1 MKKLLIVLVAS
12 LPIFAGEINLVD
24 YDDSFKNQVIAI
36 AFQHQNKFFGGSS
49 VVRKGFIS
57 QEMFDLENKKGF
69 DELLRQQ
76 HHVVTKLLMSQKKVI
91 GFVVFFKAREQS
103 LESLRKIMEAQG
115 LPFNEEFFRMHM
127 PNLPLLEAEAA
138 EFIKL
143 EAIAV
148 SDDFQRQG
156 FGSKLLHIVEEEAH
170 QRWPLVRKVILDTNV
185 DNDAARSLYEKHG
198 YIVCPIQPQHCQLLE
213 IVEYEK
219 EI

>member
-12 LPIFAGEINLVD
+12 LSIFAGEINIVD
-24 YDDSFKNQVIAI
+24 YDESFRDAVMTIACQHPNQ
-36 AFQHQNKFFGGSS
+36 FFSGSV
-49 VVRKGFIS
+49 VVRKGLMS
-57 QEMFDLENKKGF
+57 QTMFDLENKKGF
-69 DELLRQQ
+69 DALLQQQ
-76 HHVVTKLLMSQKKVI
+76 HAITKLLVSQKKVI

-148 SDDFQRQG
+148 SDGFQRQG

-185 DNDAARSLYEKHG
+185 DNDAARPLYEKHG